1 MAVKEG
7 LDLNTLPVFLALVE
21 AGGFT
26 AAADRLGC
34 TKTRVSLQIRKL
46 ETHLGVALFHRTT
59 RKVHL
64 TEAGEVFY
72 RECQPLL
79 DGIQG
84 ALSAV
89 EADDHQ
95 LQGELRLTAPEDYAA
110 QVLGQALVEFG
121 KRHPEL
127 RIELRSGDRVSD
139 MVQEGIDLAF
149 RLGWLKDS
157 TLRSAKLASFEQFLM
172 ASPEYLKMHG
182 TPEHPAELAE
192 HAWVIFTPLTSPLTW
207 TFKRGD
213 ELCKVQMQARFKS
226 NSTASLRALLE
237 AGAGISVMADIT
249 AEEDMRTG
257 RLVRI
262 LKDWSLPEGGVHA
275 VYPPGRHV
283 PSKVRAFMAFFRS
296 YLQAKC

>member
-7 LDLNTLPVFLALVE
+7 LDLNTLPIFLALVE

-34 TKTRVSLQIRKL
+34 AKTRVSLQIRKL

-64 TEAGEVFY
+64 TEAGELFY

-79 DGIQG
+79 DGLRG
-84 ALSAV
+84 AMAAV
-89 EADDHQ
+89 EADDLQ

-110 QVLGQALVEFG
+110 QVLGAALVEFG

-149 RLGWLKDS
+149 RLGWLRDS
-157 TLRSAKLASFEQFLM
+157 TLRSSRLGSFEQFLM
-172 ASPEYLKMHG
+172 ASPEYLSIHG
-182 TPEHPAELAE
+182 TPEHPEALAD
-192 HAWVIFTPLTSPLTW
+192 HAWITFTPLPSPLTW
-207 TFKRGD
+207 VFTKGD
-213 ELCKVQMQARFKS
+213 EQLRVQMQSRFKA
-226 NSTASLRALLE
+226 NSTASLRALMG

-249 AEEDMRTG
+249 AEEDIRAG
-257 RLVRI
+257 RLVRV
-262 LKDWSLPEGGVHA
+262 LEDWKLPEGGVHA

-283 PSKVRAFMAFFRS
+283 PSKVRVFMAFFRD
-296 YLQAKC
+296 YLR